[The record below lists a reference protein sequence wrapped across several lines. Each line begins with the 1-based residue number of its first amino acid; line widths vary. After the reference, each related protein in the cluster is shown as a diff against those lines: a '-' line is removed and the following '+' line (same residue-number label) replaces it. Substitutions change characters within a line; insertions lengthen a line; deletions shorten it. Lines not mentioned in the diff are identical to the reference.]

1 MGETPSRSD
10 ISPADGENLDEAWAL
25 NHFFGKSLEDVTALF
40 LSDGGI
46 AGRRAASPERWS
58 FGWSVRRRRSAVSAA
73 RFSAASN
80 PASPVLI
87 SPAGTIFTENSGRGW
102 RC

>member
-25 NHFFGKSLEDVTALF
+25 NHFFGTALF

-58 FGWSVRRRRSAVSAA
+58 SGWSMSRRRSAVSAA